1 MKWLR
6 SGIVWGILLIL
17 AGILFLLNALEVIQ
31 ISDYFWSIL
40 LLFGGIVFLSVFAV
54 DRKQWWAIIPGLV
67 LFGVGLIAALNLLIP
82 SFPDSIGGG
91 IMLGSI
97 SLAFILIYLFNR
109 EAWWTI
115 IPGGVLATL
124 AIAVAVE
131 PWLTEFQFVSLFF
144 LGLGGTFAILGLL
157 PTPEGKMRWAFIPA
171 VVLAV
176 IGVIFMFVGGAVQYL
191 WPVALIV
198 GGLLILVRAF
208 RWSR

>member
-1 MKWLR
+1 MKWLK
-6 SGIVWGILLIL
+6 SGIIWGILLIL
-17 AGILFLLNALEVIQ
+17 AGILFLLNSLHVIE

-40 LLFGGIVFLSVFAV
+40 FLFAGIVFLSVFVV

-67 LFGVGLIAALNLLIP
+67 LFGVGLVALFTLLIP
-82 SFPDSIGGG
+82 TFPSSFGGG
-91 IMLGSI
+91 IILGSL

-124 AIAVAVE
+124 AIAVSAE
-131 PWLTEFQFVSLFF
+131 PWLSDFQFVSLFF
-144 LGLGGTFAILGLL
+144 LGLGGTFAIIGLL

-171 VVLAV
+171 IVLAV
-176 IGVIFMFVGGAVQYL
+176 MGVVFMFIGGSVQYL